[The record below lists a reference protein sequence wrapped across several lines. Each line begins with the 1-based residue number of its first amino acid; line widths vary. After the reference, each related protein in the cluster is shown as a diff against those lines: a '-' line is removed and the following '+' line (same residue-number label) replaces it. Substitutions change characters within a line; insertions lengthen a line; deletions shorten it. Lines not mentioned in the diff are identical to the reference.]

1 VNFFVG
7 FELVQNDS
15 QRQGT
20 ILVVEN
26 EPGLLRVVS
35 AHLGRKGYRVLPC
48 RSPEEAFEHWSQNQ
62 GEIDLILTDLELGA
76 ELNGADLA
84 AIFVRQK
91 PALKIVYMSG
101 GHFHLLGPGSCE
113 GKRLEKPF
121 TSEALLS
128 AVER

>member
-1 VNFFVG
+1 
-7 FELVQNDS
+7 VQNDG

-20 ILVVEN
+20 ILVVD

-35 AHLGRKGYRVLPC
+35 AHLGRKGYRVLAS
-48 RSPEEAFEHWSQNQ
+48 RSPEEAFQQWSQYRE
-62 GEIDLILTDLELGA
+62 EIDLILTDLELEA
-76 ELNGADLA
+76 ELNGAELA
-84 AIFVRQK
+84 AILVQQK
-91 PALKIVYMSG
+91 PTLRIVYMSG

-113 GKRLEKPF
+113 GQCLEKPF

>member
-1 VNFFVG
+1 MG

-35 AHLGRKGYRVLPC
+35 AHLGRKGYRVLAS
-48 RSPEEAFEHWSQNQ
+48 RSPEEAFQQWSQYRE
-62 GEIDLILTDLELGA
+62 EIDLVLTDLELEA
-76 ELNGADLA
+76 ELNGADLV
-84 AIFVRQK
+84 AILVRQK
-91 PALKIVYMSG
+91 PTLRIVYMSG

-113 GKRLEKPF
+113 GQCLEKPF
-121 TSEALLS
+121 TSEDLLS